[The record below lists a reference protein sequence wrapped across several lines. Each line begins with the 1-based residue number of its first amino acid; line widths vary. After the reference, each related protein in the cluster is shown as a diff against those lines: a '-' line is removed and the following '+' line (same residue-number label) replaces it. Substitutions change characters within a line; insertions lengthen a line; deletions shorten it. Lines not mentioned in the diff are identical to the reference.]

1 MNNTPSDVLKGLSAA
16 EVAEQ
21 RARYGGNVLS
31 EKAQTPLWKL
41 YLEKFDDPIIKVL
54 LVTAALSMV
63 VAVVENDFVE
73 TLGIVCAIFLATAI
87 GFVFEYDA
95 QRKFRILN
103 AADDNTSVK
112 VRRDGVVQLVA
123 KSEIV
128 VGDIVLLDSGD
139 AVPADGELV
148 EAVALVVN
156 ESNLTGESQT
166 NKSVEPVAGD
176 GEEAYASNVV
186 LRGSSVIGGT
196 GVMRVTAVG
205 DATEMGKLATDAT
218 VMPLEDTP
226 LNKQLTQLANKISW
240 AGFTAAFVAF
250 AAFEI
255 HDCYNYFHIDGNA
268 LDSNGLMHLFE
279 ITVRYFMMAVSF
291 IVMAVPEGLPMAITL
306 SLALNARRMLKT
318 NTLVR
323 KMHACETLGA
333 VTVVCT
339 DKTGTLTQNRMQVA
353 DVVTGGDGADS
364 DMLFRAVAVN
374 STAELELL
382 GGGKVRGIGNPTEA
396 ALLEYMRER
405 GCDYRTMRTEA
416 KVVEQMPFS
425 TERKYMVTMVEGND
439 GRRMAYVKGAPEV
452 VAQMCKDADED
463 VTAKVAALQNRSFRT
478 LSVACGEVAD
488 GDDSAACIGRG
499 GLNFLACFAIA
510 DPLRP
515 EVKPAIAECRA
526 AGVKVKVVTGDVAA
540 TAINIARSIELWN
553 EDDDESLCS
562 ISGAEFESTP
572 DEELRERLD
581 RIKVVYR
588 ARPQDKKR
596 LVQLLQQKG
605 EVVAVTGDG
614 TNDAPALNFAQV
626 GVSLGSGTSVAKDAS
641 DVTLVDDSFKSLT
654 TAIMWGRSLYKNIQR
669 FLVYQLTINVSALL
683 VVLLGAVIG
692 TELPLTVTQM
702 LWVNLIMDTFSAMAL
717 ASLPPSHIVM
727 QEPPRRNSDFII
739 SRSMAK
745 SIAGWGIL
753 FFIVM
758 LLMIVYYGEMSVH
771 ELTIFFT
778 TFVML
783 QFWNMFNVRTIGTR
797 RSVFHKIL
805 GCRGMLLVAAM
816 IVGGQWLIV
825 QFGGK
830 VFRTVPLS
838 LGEWAAIIVSTS
850 LVLWTGEALRWME
863 RMRKK

>member
-1 MNNTPSDVLKGLSAA
+1 
-16 EVAEQ
+16 
-21 RARYGGNVLS
+21 
-31 EKAQTPLWKL
+31 
-41 YLEKFDDPIIKVL
+41 
-54 LVTAALSMV
+54 
-63 VAVVENDFVE
+63 
-73 TLGIVCAIFLATAI
+73 
-87 GFVFEYDA
+87 
-95 QRKFRILN
+95 
-103 AADDNTSVK
+103 
-112 VRRDGVVQLVA
+112 
-123 KSEIV
+123 
-128 VGDIVLLDSGD
+128 
-139 AVPADGELV
+139 
-148 EAVALVVN
+148 
-156 ESNLTGESQT
+156 
-166 NKSVEPVAGD
+166 
-176 GEEAYASNVV
+176 
-186 LRGSSVIGGT
+186 
-196 GVMRVTAVG
+196 
-205 DATEMGKLATDAT
+205 
-218 VMPLEDTP
+218 
-226 LNKQLTQLANKISW
+226 
-240 AGFTAAFVAF
+240 
-250 AAFEI
+250 
-255 HDCYNYFHIDGNA
+255 
-268 LDSNGLMHLFE
+268 
-279 ITVRYFMMAVSF
+279 
-291 IVMAVPEGLPMAITL
+291 
-306 SLALNARRMLKT
+306 
-318 NTLVR
+318 
-323 KMHACETLGA
+323 
-333 VTVVCT
+333 
-339 DKTGTLTQNRMQVA
+339 
-353 DVVTGGDGADS
+353 
-364 DMLFRAVAVN
+364 
-374 STAELELL
+374 
-382 GGGKVRGIGNPTEA
+382 
-396 ALLEYMRER
+396 
-405 GCDYRTMRTEA
+405 
-416 KVVEQMPFS
+416 
-425 TERKYMVTMVEGND
+425 
-439 GRRMAYVKGAPEV
+439 
-452 VAQMCKDADED
+452 
-463 VTAKVAALQNRSFRT
+463 
-478 LSVACGEVAD
+478 
-488 GDDSAACIGRG
+488 
-499 GLNFLACFAIA
+499 
-510 DPLRP
+510 
-515 EVKPAIAECRA
+515 
-526 AGVKVKVVTGDVAA
+526 KVVTGDVAA

-797 RSVFHKIL
+797 RSAFHKIL
-805 GCRGMLLVAAM
+805 GCRGMLLVAAL
-816 IVGGQWLIV
+816 IVCGQWLIV